1 MHTRSRFARPALVV
15 IAGLAWSVV
24 WGFAGQTDAGTL
36 RVLGFDEG
44 AWRAMLNPALAAVLV
59 AALAWATSGSR
70 STGSLIAVAGLGAM
84 VAGNLL
90 AFGVAGSPTPASAI
104 GGPVFLAGGAAAV
117 AGLALVMGRS
127 TARLSGR
134 RSLGV
139 AAAVGTALGVGVMSL
154 ATPPAAALALIP
166 LVDVLSQGRG
176 RDAGARAP
184 SLQAAQAQG

>member
-1 MHTRSRFARPALVV
+1 MHIPSRFALPTLVV
-15 IAGLAWSVV
+15 IAGLGWSVV
-24 WGFAGQTDAGTL
+24 WGFAGQTDAGAL

-70 STGSLIAVAGLGAM
+70 STGALIAVAGLGAM

-90 AFGVAGSPTPASAI
+90 AFGLAGSPTPASAI

-176 RDAGARAP
+176 REAGAPAP